1 MKKTKTGKNLEG
13 RIGEGKKR
21 KKREEQRKKGRQ
33 RRGKREEKKGIVV
46 KKKGKY
52 PYFVSLFNIGP
63 YDRQKKSPK
72 IGKNFRIFQA
82 LIRSV
87 QRFAS

>member
-1 MKKTKTGKNLEG
+1 MKNILAFSSNNFWKKQKNREEFRGKIWG
-13 RIGEGKKR
+13 RQKEE
-21 KKREEQRKKGRQ
+21 KREEQRKKGRQ

-63 YDRQKKSPK
+63 YDRQKSLQK
-72 IGKNFRIFQA
+72 
-82 LIRSV
+82 
-87 QRFAS
+87 